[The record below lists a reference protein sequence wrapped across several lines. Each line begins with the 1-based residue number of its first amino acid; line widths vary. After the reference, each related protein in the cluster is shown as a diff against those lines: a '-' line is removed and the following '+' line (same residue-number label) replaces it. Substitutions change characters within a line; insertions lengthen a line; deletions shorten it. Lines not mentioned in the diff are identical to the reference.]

1 MMDAWL
7 LSLSRLLRSS
17 GWIAPV
23 LAMVGGLLT
32 SVTPCAL
39 STMPLIIGFVGG
51 TGQKEPGRAF
61 RLSLTFALGSAV
73 TFTVLGVLASAAGRM
88 VSNAGSW
95 WYLLLG
101 TVMVL
106 MALQT
111 WELVTIIPA
120 TYLTSKNTRRGYRG
134 ALAAGILG
142 GVFSSPCATPILV
155 VLLGILAEG
164 GNPAWGALLML
175 CYALGCSV
183 LTVAAGTWVGLV
195 RKIIS
200 DERYGKFSLV
210 LKIFLGAVMLL
221 LGFYLFYLGF

>member
-120 TYLTSKNTRRGYRG
+120 TYLTSKNTRRGYWG
-134 ALAAGILG
+134 AFAAGILG

-200 DERYGKFSLV
+200 DERYRKFSLV